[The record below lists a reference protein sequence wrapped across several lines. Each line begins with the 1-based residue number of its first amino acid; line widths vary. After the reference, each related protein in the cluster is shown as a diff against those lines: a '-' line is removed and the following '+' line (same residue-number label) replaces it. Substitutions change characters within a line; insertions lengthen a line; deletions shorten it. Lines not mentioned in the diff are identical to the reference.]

1 MEVLQELEARLTG
14 AGTASTEASE
24 IKYGQ
29 AVKAQLEAEVAFSK
43 AVKAK
48 AEAQAAMAEP
58 KAPKA
63 EAAARVTIANATA
76 WAAITSTEAQA
87 VQEMSDRLN
96 GTAMCQ
102 VSMAPREQPAYDTTP
117 SAPGLVGVW
126 DISEG
131 TIRNS
136 LLHYKRVGKAFATA
150 QQARKRVSRLRM
162 RRHATGGEVKGG
174 EVAAQNI
181 ERPWFRVL
189 EGGRP
194 WKIVFK
200 QAQDIAMRH
209 ASWCVCRA
217 MSFYPPHS
225 A

>member
-1 MEVLQELEARLTG
+1 MTG

-48 AEAQAAMAEP
+48 AEAQAAM
-58 KAPKA
+58 
-63 EAAARVTIANATA
+63 
-76 WAAITSTEAQA
+76 
-87 VQEMSDRLN
+87 
-96 GTAMCQ
+96 
-102 VSMAPREQPAYDTTP
+102 EQPAYDTTP

-131 TIRNS
+131 TIRNP

-162 RRHATGGEVKGG
+162 QRHATDGEVRGG
-174 EVAAQNI
+174 KVAAQNI

-194 WKIVFK
+194 WEIVFK

-217 MSFYPPHS
+217 MSFYPSHS